1 MSQRENGS
9 CPAVALF
16 PEGGS
21 AEDSG
26 STATEK
32 AIAAA
37 RQRLADGTVG
47 QDAIGKILVHL
58 LEHPHAARPLIALTI
73 RELTPQAASAAAARL
88 KSWLSD
94 PPEAPEFRGKPGR
107 APDDMLEYAI
117 ALAILAPDTS
127 EDTTGTADADASR
140 RFRAANAHRAFEVH
154 IWYARISPAHRTEA
168 AARLA
173 AEGLARP
180 GGIVVPALVVARV
193 NALIDLGPDQLPR
206 VRELLDKLFDD
217 GATSGAIRQPLAG
230 VGSVYFHDAVIAAL
244 RSLTLDPGRYL
255 PDRAGSRNFRGAD
268 RVIPEL
274 TALPEYRDH
283 LVIALENIAA
293 NPRTAPEVR
302 WRSAALLADLDA
314 TAHERSTAFLPT
326 TGVIDLEAPVPASQ
340 SAGQV
345 NEAWQRIEEFFA
357 AHAPERLDELGP
369 PAAPEEAARC
379 QRVLGLTDEFAAS
392 LARHRYVYVH
402 ERNLFYEDIPRML
415 EHRRRDDGRY
425 DLSEVGDI
433 GADAREP
440 TYLSRLRAFAGDLDA
455 GLDRSDV

>member
-9 CPAVALF
+9 CPAIALF
-16 PEGGS
+16 PEGGGS

-37 RQRLADGTVG
+37 RQRLADGTVD

-88 KSWLSD
+88 KGWLSD
-94 PPEAPEFRGKPGR
+94 PREAPEFRGRPGR

-117 ALAILAPDTS
+117 ALAILAP
-127 EDTTGTADADASR
+127 EDTTDLADASR

-154 IWYARISPAHRTEA
+154 AWYARISPAHRTEA
-168 AARLA
+168 AERLA

-193 NALIDLGPDQLPR
+193 NALIDLGPDQLTR
-206 VRELLDKLFDD
+206 VRELLGKLFDD
-217 GATSGAIRQPLAG
+217 GATSGAIRQPLAD
-230 VGSVYFHDAVIAAL
+230 VGPVYLHDAVIAAL

-255 PDRAGSRNFRGAD
+255 PDRTGSRHFRGAD

-274 TALPEYRDH
+274 TSLPEYRDH

-293 NPRTAPEVR
+293 NPRTVPEVR
-302 WRSAALLADLDA
+302 WRSATLLADLDA

-326 TGVIDLEAPVPASQ
+326 AGVIDLEAPVPASQ
-340 SAGQV
+340 SADQV
-345 NEAWQRIEEFFA
+345 NEAWQRIEDFFA
-357 AHAPERLDELGP
+357 AHAPDRLDELGP

-379 QRVLGLTDEFAAS
+379 QRVLGLTDGFTAS

-402 ERNLFYEDIPRML
+402 ERNLFYEDVPRML
-415 EHRRRDDGRY
+415 EHHRRDDGRY
-425 DLSEVGDI
+425 DLSDVGDI

-440 TYLSRLRAFAGDLDA
+440 TYLSRLRAFADDLDA